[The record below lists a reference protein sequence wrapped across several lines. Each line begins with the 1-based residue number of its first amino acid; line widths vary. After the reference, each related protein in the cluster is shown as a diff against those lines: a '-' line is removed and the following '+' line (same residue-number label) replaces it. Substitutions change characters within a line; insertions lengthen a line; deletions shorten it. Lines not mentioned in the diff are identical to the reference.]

1 MRNTVSKFAICAG
14 VLMAVLAPVHAQ
26 VAGSAVLGVSVS
38 EMDVVIK
45 GWSAKKQLIGQTVYN
60 AKKEKIGKID
70 DLIVS
75 PEKAVSFVIIGAG
88 GFVGID
94 RHDVAIPVNQ
104 IKEDAG
110 KITLPDATKDTIKAL
125 PAFTY
130 PAKRG

>member
-1 MRNTVSKFAICAG
+1 
-14 VLMAVLAPVHAQ
+14 MAVLAPVHAQ